1 MTPVSITLFLPHGEP
16 MGIRVIEI
24 SGHTLTGLVVPR
36 ILFHEFK
43 NRDEYKRTGVYI
55 LVGANDDT
63 SDITLYVGEA
73 DPAGPRLE
81 AHIKNKDF
89 WSYAIIF
96 TAQGNGMNKAH
107 VQHLE
112 SRLHTLAANAKK
124 CTLDNGNAPTLPTLK
139 ESQRA
144 EAEGYLDDILLCLPI
159 LGADYFSMPPKK
171 TQSTVEFSIKARG
184 ITALGYESTTGF
196 IVQKGSQAAIT
207 TAKIRTLVKDTRERL
222 IKQSV
227 LVDKGEY
234 YELLQDFEFNSPSLA
249 GACMIGGQCN
259 GRKMWKTTDG
269 KTLKQIQDARD

>member
-1 MTPVSITLFLPHGEP
+1 MAPVSITLFLPLGEP

-36 ILFHEFK
+36 ILFNDFK
-43 NRDEYKRTGVYI
+43 KRDEYKRTGVYI
-55 LVGANDDT
+55 LVGANDDS
-63 SDITLYVGEA
+63 SDTKLYVGEA
-73 DPAGPRLE
+73 DPAGARLE

-107 VQHLE
+107 VQYLE

-144 EAEGYLDDILLCLPI
+144 EADGYLDDILLCLPI

-184 ITALGYESTTGF
+184 ITAIGYESTNGF
-196 IVQKGSQAAIT
+196 IVQKGSHAAKT
-207 TAKIRTLVKDTRERL
+207 TAKIRTLVKETRDRL

-227 LVDKGEY
+227 LENKGEY
-234 YELLQDFEFNSPSLA
+234 YELLQDFAFNSPSLA

-259 GRKMWKTTDG
+259 GRKMWKTKDG
-269 KTLKQIQDARD
+269 KTLKQVQDARG